1 MSKKLAR
8 ILLVFACLF
17 VLSGSMAA
25 QAESASAGNSVSAVI
40 AQLEAI
46 DTLEEMQAARSNFT
60 VSGNYS
66 ASNAAEHEAA
76 HAGYAAYLSRMN
88 AARMAAKTAYESL
101 SADQKAQIDSALV
114 AKIYDS
120 LETVWYMDEHP
131 DASWTITKGEGS
143 YIYQFASGSKSTP
156 IYELS
161 PHCTA
166 GLDMPQTFQ
175 LVDTTVYT
183 GEWQPDGLY
192 TGPGENNYDLAY
204 CCDLETHIVENTH
217 YRRVNLEDS
226 GYYGPEAAKHIRA
239 IVQNSYP
246 FVSID
251 EMKKKLRSGGLESDV
266 VSGLDRGEIIAAVQ
280 MAIWSYSNYCD
291 LSNITY
297 GGTFSVAHNKYSRP
311 LHDFSNESWRWWSP
325 VQNRVTYD
333 PEANYRIGKLT
344 SYLQDLPGVSAE
356 EDELVISNVE
366 ILREEPV
373 PNENGMFNVHLRVI
387 LNNGVSEGDNVTMTL
402 TSTSS
407 SGSTTTK
414 SIAVESKTTYPM
426 YIEASYGSTIT
437 VTLEGTQHLDKG
449 VYYFDPENGRKT
461 SQALVA
467 VVPEKDVPV
476 MSEASFD
483 FKHDIDKGIRLY
495 KSAPDTRAPISGIT
509 FNAYHVVPAD
519 GETISSIPTEE
530 EILKYAVEAN
540 LAGTVTTDEN
550 GYGAIALDD
559 GLYLLV
565 EEASDKVE
573 APASPFYFT
582 VPMQDSSND
591 ATLEIVAVYPKN
603 KPVTPEN
610 PSPDIPE
617 PDKPED
623 QEGTFEIIKFSS
635 ANTSIMLAGAKFQVF
650 RPAVS
655 GDSDVR
661 IITCDGIQY
670 SVTPVLKSGEPVIL
684 TTGHDGTVTS
694 PSLPYG
700 AYFLVET
707 QAPGGY
713 NRLTEAVSVSIP
725 GYDGD
730 SQALVANEPGTELP
744 ATGGSG
750 TAWFYLAGSLLVSLS
765 ALLLWVRKRSAI

>member
-1 MSKKLAR
+1 
-8 ILLVFACLF
+8 
-17 VLSGSMAA
+17 
-25 QAESASAGNSVSAVI
+25 
-40 AQLEAI
+40 
-46 DTLEEMQAARSNFT
+46 
-60 VSGNYS
+60 
-66 ASNAAEHEAA
+66 
-76 HAGYAAYLSRMN
+76 
-88 AARMAAKTAYESL
+88 
-101 SADQKAQIDSALV
+101 
-114 AKIYDS
+114 
-120 LETVWYMDEHP
+120 
-131 DASWTITKGEGS
+131 
-143 YIYQFASGSKSTP
+143 
-156 IYELS
+156 
-161 PHCTA
+161 
-166 GLDMPQTFQ
+166 
-175 LVDTTVYT
+175 
-183 GEWQPDGLY
+183 
-192 TGPGENNYDLAY
+192 
-204 CCDLETHIVENTH
+204 
-217 YRRVNLEDS
+217 
-226 GYYGPEAAKHIRA
+226 
-239 IVQNSYP
+239 
-246 FVSID
+246 
-251 EMKKKLRSGGLESDV
+251 
-266 VSGLDRGEIIAAVQ
+266 
-280 MAIWSYSNYCD
+280 
-291 LSNITY
+291 
-297 GGTFSVAHNKYSRP
+297 
-311 LHDFSNESWRWWSP
+311 
-325 VQNRVTYD
+325 
-333 PEANYRIGKLT
+333 
-344 SYLQDLPGVSAE
+344 
-356 EDELVISNVE
+356 
-366 ILREEPV
+366 
-373 PNENGMFNVHLRVI
+373 MFNVHLRVI

-483 FKHDIDKGIRLY
+483 FKHDIAKGIRLY

-635 ANTSIMLAGAKFQVF
+635 ANTSIMLTGAKFQVF